1 MTEQQLYDEVNKL
14 MNKYDMSGLDSRFVT
29 DLFQFVQKHYV
40 QEVDPESFTG
50 QFREIFPSVKLKTG
64 KNFKSNAKD
73 LEKKLKYFAKT
84 YEYTP
89 DTVLEAARQYV
100 EHAEQANYEYIRT
113 AAYFVYKLGEGSD
126 LADWCERVLNKEFTE
141 SQGPLHKLL

>member
-1 MTEQQLYDEVNKL
+1 MTEQQLYDEVNRL
-14 MNKYDMSGLDSRFVT
+14 YDKWGLDPQFVT
-29 DLFQFVQKHYV
+29 ELFQFVQKQYV
-40 QEVDPESFTG
+40 QEVDSESFTG

-73 LEKKLKYFAKT
+73 LEKKLKYFAKN

-89 DTVLEAARQYV
+89 ETILEAARQYV
-100 EHAEQANYEYIRT
+100 EHAEQAKYEYIRT
-113 AAYFVYKLGEGSD
+113 AAYFVYKLGDGSD

-141 SQGPLHKLL
+141 SQEPLHKLL